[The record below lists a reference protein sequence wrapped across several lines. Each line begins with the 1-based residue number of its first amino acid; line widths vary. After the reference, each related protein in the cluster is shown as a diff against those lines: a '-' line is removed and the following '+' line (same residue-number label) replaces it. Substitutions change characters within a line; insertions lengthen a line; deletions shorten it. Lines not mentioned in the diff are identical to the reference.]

1 MEQKNLRHLVIKK
14 ETHAKFKLYS
24 QLSGIKMYE
33 LADKA
38 INEYMKRHPLKGEKQ
53 DKWFEELV
61 KSM

>member
-14 ETHAKFKLYS
+14 ETHTKFKLYS

-38 INEYMKRHPLKGEKQ
+38 INEYMKNHPLQ
-53 DKWFEELV
+53 DEEANEFSEIMV
-61 KSM
+61 KAE